1 MATNGSD
8 AAVSAGSTTAAE
20 GTIKDPVQLK
30 AEMSKEAEQPTDSSG
45 DHANKETTTNGSG
58 PDTKDSEE
66 SKPAA
71 AASEPEPVAGPSKAS
86 SASPSKKDM

>member
-8 AAVSAGSTTAAE
+8 AAVSAGSTTAAG
-20 GTIKDPVQLK
+20 GTIKDPAQLK
-30 AEMSKEAEQPTDSSG
+30 AEMSKEEVQPSDSG
-45 DHANKETTTNGSG
+45 DHAKNETTTNGSG

-86 SASPSKKDM
+86 ASPSKKDM